1 MERGRRIEDF
11 IGYIAGKYRS
21 VAEIGIGHAP
31 GVAYALK
38 NRGIRVFATDV
49 KPFSYDGLSVMHDD
63 ITDPDISLYTG
74 TQLIYSLRTPSELVS
89 YMESLARTISADLIV
104 KPLSSEFLNGQL
116 VRSGGATFYLW
127 QFSQTS

>member
-1 MERGRRIEDF
+1 LERGRRIKDF
-11 IGYIAGKYRS
+11 IGYIAGTYRS

-116 VRSGGATFYLW
+116 VRGGGATFYLW

>member
-11 IGYIAGKYRS
+11 IGYIAEKYRS

-31 GVAYALK
+31 GVAYALR

-49 KPFSYDGLSVMHDD
+49 RPFSYDGLSVLHDD

-74 TQLIYSLRTPSELVS
+74 TQLLYSVRTPSELVS

-104 KPLSSEFLNGQL
+104 KPLSSEFLNGRL

-127 QFSQTS
+127 QFSQSS